1 MIAGKCGLEWGRCEG
16 KIDLVLILIL
26 FIAFSGK
33 GFFQAVFFMMFFVC
47 RVVVGFLAL
56 LLLFLL
62 FMPLHF
68 SFSLVFP
75 NRNSFFCFFS

>member
-1 MIAGKCGLEWGRCEG
+1 
-16 KIDLVLILIL
+16 
-26 FIAFSGK
+26 
-33 GFFQAVFFMMFFVC
+33 MFFVC
-47 RVVVGFLAL
+47 RVVVGFPAL
-56 LLLFLL
+56 LLLL